1 MQLTKS
7 MYEYGG
13 KQMEIVKIMKE
24 YGKKAKAAA
33 LSLAVTSSKDKNRAL
48 TLMAKHLRKNAAIIK
63 EENKKD
69 ISAGKERGLSKALLD
84 RLLLDDNRIESMAAG
99 VEKIAMLTDPVGEI
113 IKGWTTEEDI
123 KIRKVRVPIGVVGM
137 IYESRPN
144 VTADAVA
151 LALKSGNSIILR
163 GGKEAINSNKIIAKF
178 LKEALKEADLPED
191 AVNLVQTTDREAVK
205 IMTQMNEYIDVI
217 IPRGGEGLI
226 KAVTKN
232 ATVPV
237 IFHDKGLCHTYV
249 DEFAKI
255 DMAVK
260 IALNAKV
267 QRPGVCNAMETMLV
281 HSKIADKFLPVI
293 VDEMRS
299 YNVELRACEKSRK
312 IVSDLIAATEE
323 DWSTEYLDL
332 ILSIKIVDSL
342 EEAIA
347 HINKYGSKHSEC
359 IVTSDYTNSN
369 KFLNSIDAST
379 VYVNASTRFTDGAM
393 FGFGAEIGISTNKLH
408 ARGPF
413 ALEELTT
420 YKYIVEG
427 EGQIRE

>member
-1 MQLTKS
+1 
-7 MYEYGG
+7 
-13 KQMEIVKIMKE
+13 MEIVKIMKE